1 MHRNPRFCLTDP
13 TFCGKIESCKVPV
26 SIDWTAIRAL
36 FFFLAYSGVVY
47 AAGSKKKKA
56 KKKHT
61 EHERVQLWG
70 TTEHE
75 RGALHARHT
84 AKTHTE
90 HERVQF

>member
-1 MHRNPRFCLTDP
+1 MRP
-13 TFCGKIESCKVPV
+13 
-26 SIDWTAIRAL
+26 
-36 FFFLAYSGVVY
+36 
-47 AAGSKKKKA
+47 AAKKKS

-61 EHERVQLWG
+61 EHERMQFWG

-90 HERVQF
+90 HESMQFWVPMNTRGGHTVDSNV